1 MKISRYFISILALI
15 LVFAILAIAQTE
27 KTQPVAPNKV
37 ALIYAIEFENEN
49 TGIKELAEI
58 IKQLKEEFIPHTEK
72 LKLMM
77 KELQASKTE
86 LHNIGES
93 YKLTGTMITKEFF
106 DKKIRETEMLN
117 AQFESKQAEMKS
129 LYEQRKFELT
139 EDVNKKIAEALKQY
153 AKEKGYE
160 TILDISL
167 VSKSLIVVNEEKT
180 ITKEFIGYYNF
191 LSAKQ
196 Q

>member
-1 MKISRYFISILALI
+1 MKISRYFFSILALI

-167 VSKSLIVVNEEKT
+167 VSKSLIVVNEEKN
-180 ITKEFIGYYNF
+180 ITKEFIRYYNF